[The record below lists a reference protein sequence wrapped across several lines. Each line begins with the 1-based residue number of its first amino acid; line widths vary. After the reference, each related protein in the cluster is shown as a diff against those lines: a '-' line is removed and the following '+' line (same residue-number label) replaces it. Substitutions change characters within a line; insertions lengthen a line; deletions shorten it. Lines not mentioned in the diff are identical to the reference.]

1 MDGSRSKGVLC
12 TTRSLIFFITFI
24 VRVVPELQPKPN
36 NMKATVVDF
45 AKDRVI
51 YNITGCTKDELDNK
65 LNLFFTSEG
74 YKLKKAEGEIR
85 MYEKGNRILRILFG
99 AFVKYHKQSV
109 TVRNEGELYSLLLN
123 KESSGMS
130 GGLIGMNQVKKEF
143 ARLTE
148 AFKVYFAN

>member
-1 MDGSRSKGVLC
+1 MQAQ
-12 TTRSLIFFITFI
+12 LI
-24 VRVVPELQPKPN
+24 
-36 NMKATVVDF
+36 DF

-51 YNITGCTKDELDNK
+51 YNFTNCTREELDNK
-65 LNLFFTSEG
+65 LNLFFSSQG
-74 YKLKKAEGEIR
+74 YTPKEKGPEITT
-85 MYEKGNRILRILFG
+85 YTKGNRIMRLLFG

-109 TVRNEGELYSLLLN
+109 IIKQQADLISLLLQ

-148 AFKVYFAN
+148 GFREYFK